1 MRFYLFIWKPTKGN
15 ESIEDISHCAIW
27 VLSVTANFAT
37 SNIFCIFFMNM
48 NLTVPFLNIY
58 MIEYVSNIYTAEL
71 SERTRSS
78 TLLIIHWNFL
88 DLMCVDFRASR
99 TWLKEV
105 EKKPYNDILLQN
117 LFATCW
123 RIMTSSH
130 ECLFFFLSN
139 KNVKKKNVME
149 KNVKRIQFQWSVG

>member
-1 MRFYLFIWKPTKGN
+1 MCDVICSYGSRLKGM
-15 ESIEDISHCAIW
+15 SRLKTLVIAPYGCCQLQRILRRQI
-27 VLSVTANFAT
+27 F
-37 SNIFCIFFMNM
+37 FCIFFMNM

-58 MIEYVSNIYTAEL
+58 VIEYVSNIYTAEL

-105 EKKPYNDILLQN
+105 EKKVVQWYFVAKFVCNMLTNYDQFTWMFI
-117 LFATCW
+117 
-123 RIMTSSH
+123 
-130 ECLFFFLSN
+130 FFLSN
-139 KNVKKKNVME
+139 KNVKKE
-149 KNVKRIQFQWSVG
+149 KFKERKM

>member
-1 MRFYLFIWKPTKGN
+1 MGVVSYS
-15 ESIEDISHCAIW
+15 E
-27 VLSVTANFAT
+27 
-37 SNIFCIFFMNM
+37 FCDVKFFLYIFMNM

-58 MIEYVSNIYTAEL
+58 MIEHVSNIYMAEL

-88 DLMCVDFRASR
+88 DLMCVDFRSSR

-105 EKKPYNDILLQN
+105 EKKSHNDYLLQN

-130 ECLFFFLSN
+130 ECLFFLSY
-139 KNVKKKNVME
+139 KNVKKTKCQKNTISMLCGVNGSMWFE
-149 KNVKRIQFQWSVG
+149 